1 VGFNLGSAC
10 QLLSNVCILY
20 RKCYNFN
27 TACGAV
33 GFFKNHRKVYS
44 KDRDPT
50 KIILGKNFV
59 LYLVHVTVLSYKL

>member
-27 TACGAV
+27 TACGTV
-33 GFFKNHRKVYS
+33 GFFLSHRKGYS
-44 KDRDPT
+44 NDRDIP
-50 KIILGKNFV
+50 KNIPVKNFMV
-59 LYLVHVTVLSYKL
+59 YLV